1 MAKAKKI
8 YYWDTCC
15 FIAWL
20 TSKDYPQEV
29 LDGLDDVAKEVNEN
43 RAILCTSV
51 MTDTEILEGQLT
63 ADQITKFQNLFKR
76 RNVIQITLDQRIA
89 RRASEIRNYYNGRGI
104 KIKTPDATH
113 LATAIIYEAEEFH
126 TLDGGGERQRP
137 SDLFAI
143 KWRRCWL
150 PSSHSDAGVCSPST
164 FQNDKPGVQQT
175 CLEPRITSRTKR

>member
-1 MAKAKKI
+1 MAPDLTRGKTPIAFLEEIRDGESIKI

-126 TLDGGGERQRP
+126 TIR
-137 SDLFAI
+137 
-143 KWRRCWL
+143 WRRRA
-150 PSSHSDAGVCSPST
+150 SAT
-164 FQNDKPGVQQT
+164 Q
-175 CLEPRITSRTKR
+175 